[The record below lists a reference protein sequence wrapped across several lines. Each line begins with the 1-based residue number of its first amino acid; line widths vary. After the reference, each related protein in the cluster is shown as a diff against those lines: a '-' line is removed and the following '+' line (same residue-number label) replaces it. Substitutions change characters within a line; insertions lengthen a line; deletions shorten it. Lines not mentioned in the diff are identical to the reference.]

1 MCPIF
6 SLSRP
11 IPAVPGP
18 LLVFPANDIETPGVA
33 VEAELPVAWLERELA
48 EAEASATKAG
58 DLRGR
63 ISRSG
68 KADMVVRCR
77 VLASLELPCA
87 RCLDPTAVDVD
98 TELSLLLKP
107 RPTAAGKGS
116 PSSPSTSGR
125 AKGAAEKPAA
135 KGAGKQVAAGKAGS
149 AREKPMPKR
158 STRASGSSSA
168 EYEFTAEEADM
179 DEYDGER
186 VVLDGFVREAILLE
200 LPSFPLCRESCD
212 GGAQAAE
219 LARVREKLTT
229 DEAAQK
235 KSPFEALRHLMD
247 GSPLPSDGEAGNEG
261 GSSGS
266 GGPAGRRASAAEV
279 RRATRAQSRGK
290 PKIRSSI
297 VGRGKK

>member
-1 MCPIF
+1 MYPIF

-11 IPAVPGP
+11 IPTVSVP

-33 VEAELPVAWLERELA
+33 VLAELPVAWLERELS
-48 EAEASATKAG
+48 EAEASASTPG
-58 DLRGR
+58 ELRGR

-77 VLASLELPCA
+77 VNASVELPCA
-87 RCLDPTAVDVD
+87 RCLDATPVEVD
-98 TELSLLLKP
+98 TELSPLLKP
-107 RPTAAGKGS
+107 RPTAPGKASPSNRGTAAERSSGKRAPIAKVVPEKAVPAKVAGKGG
-116 PSSPSTSGR
+116 PPR
-125 AKGAAEKPAA
+125 PKPA
-135 KGAGKQVAAGKAGS
+135 
-149 AREKPMPKR
+149 PKR
-158 STRASGSSSA
+158 ASSN
-168 EYEFTAEEADM
+168 EYEFTSEEADL

-186 VVLDGFVREAILLE
+186 VVLDAFVREAILLE

-229 DEAAQK
+229 EEAGQK

-247 GSPLPSDGEAGNEG
+247 GSPLPSDDGAGNEG

-266 GGPAGRRASAAEV
+266 GTTGRRASPAEV
-279 RRATRAQSRGK
+279 RRATRRCSRG
-290 PKIRSSI
+290 RSM
-297 VGRGKK
+297 